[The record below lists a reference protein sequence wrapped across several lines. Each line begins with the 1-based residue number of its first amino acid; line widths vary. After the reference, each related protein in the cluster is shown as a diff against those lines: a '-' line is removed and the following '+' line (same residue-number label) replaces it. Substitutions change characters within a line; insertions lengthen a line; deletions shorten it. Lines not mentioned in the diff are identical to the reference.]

1 MRQRQ
6 ADAALQAQQVQ
17 RARRLGMAG
26 HQHEVQLLQR
36 RAVAQRR
43 CQRVAL
49 AQQHD
54 ITLLQDG
61 RALGA
66 HQPRQ
71 VAEGQ
76 VQPAVLERRRDGLGR
91 QLHRLDTHARGLAA
105 DGGHQR
111 RQKFVGADVAH
122 VHDEAALRARGVEG
136 LGLVQRDV
144 ELAQRCLH
152 LARQLVGLG
161 RGHDAAG
168 AAREQRVVQQQP
180 QLRQRMADRRL
191 AQAQRLGRAADAA
204 RRVHG
209 GKDMQQVEVEL
220 ADIHLANR
228 THKAHRMDEWAGRA

>member
-6 ADAALQAQQVQ
+6 PDAALQAQQVQ
-17 RARRLGMAG
+17 RAGRLGMAG

-36 RAVAQRR
+36 RAVAQCRR
-43 CQRVAL
+43 QRVAL

-54 ITLLQDG
+54 VALLQDG

-66 HQPRQ
+66 HQARQ
-71 VAEGQ
+71 VAEGE
-76 VQPAVLERRRDGLGR
+76 VQAAVLQCRGNGVGR
-91 QLHRLDTHARGLAA
+91 QLHRLDAHARRLAA
-105 DGGHQR
+105 YGGHQR
-111 RQKFVGADVAH
+111 RQEFVGADVAH
-122 VHDEAALRARGVEG
+122 VHDEAPLRARGVEG

-144 ELAQRCLH
+144 ELAQRRLH

-209 GKDMQQVEVEL
+209 REHMQQVEVEV

-228 THKAHRMDEWAGRA
+228 THKAHRMDEWAGGA